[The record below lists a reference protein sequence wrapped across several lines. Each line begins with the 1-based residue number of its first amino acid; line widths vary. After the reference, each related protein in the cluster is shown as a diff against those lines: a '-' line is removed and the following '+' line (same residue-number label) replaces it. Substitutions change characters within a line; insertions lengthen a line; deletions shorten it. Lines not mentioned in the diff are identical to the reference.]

1 MKNTLSSFAR
11 SKIVIF
17 ALGVMFAL
25 PAMANAQFKG
35 KFTLASETHWGSA
48 VLAPG
53 SYDFTLDS
61 ASAPTKIFVRD
72 ENRKVAAILISTWS
86 SANTQAKT
94 NALELTMHGG
104 SAFITAV
111 YLKDADTELH
121 FMVPKDTIIREANVS
136 GTVMTATAQ

>member
-1 MKNTLSSFAR
+1 MKNILSSFVR
-11 SKIVIF
+11 SKALVL
-17 ALGVMFAL
+17 ALGATFAL
-25 PAMANAQFKG
+25 PAMAHAEFKG
-35 KFTLASETHWGSA
+35 KFTLASETHWGMA

-86 SANTQAKT
+86 AGTTQAKA
-94 NALELTMHGG
+94 NALELTKHGG
-104 SAFITAV
+104 ATFISAI

-121 FMVPKDTIIREANVS
+121 FMLPKDTTIREVKVAAP
-136 GTVMTATAQ
+136 TMTASAQ